1 MVFIF
6 RCRCPVIMDGELA
19 MLAAGAQE
27 QAGPYE
33 DDPRGVTHDIGVM
46 RSVGQQVSPRTGVQT
61 GLHIPEDQ
69 VPIVIT
75 SHKPKST
82 SLKQCMTSSK
92 SCFGY
97 LNNRK

>member
-1 MVFIF
+1 
-6 RCRCPVIMDGELA
+6 MDGELA
-19 MLAAGAQE
+19 MFAAGAQE

-75 SHKPKST
+75 SHKPK
-82 SLKQCMTSSK
+82 QCMTSSK
-92 SCFGY
+92 SCFRY
-97 LNNRK
+97 LNNRAPML